1 MSKGQGDFM
10 KNNKGLTLVELI
22 VTIAILSLVGI
33 GVGTIINQSLRQYRM
48 SNTEVSLQQEA
59 QLAGNQLTNLVLDA
73 SDGVSAES
81 GKLNIYD
88 YDLDTKGRG
97 KIVIA
102 FDATNGTLTYS
113 RYEMAD
119 GDEDWTPVVGE
130 TEQLFADYVK
140 EFTVEF
146 LDEDGAQIAVTAD
159 AGGKD
164 VHQVCLKIRYELQG
178 QSYDYEQTIT
188 LRNQILASNIV
199 EGSFDDEVDPEEPG
213 TGDSEEPGTGD
224 SEEPGTGDSENPGT
238 GDTEEPGTED
248 SEEPGTGDIEEPDV
262 KVPVVTGISVAVPD
276 GNTNTRTT
284 TATIILTGENLL
296 IDDASEILAGLTV
309 TKWGKQSGNRPWQGA
324 SWTENPNGITVT
336 QKSVTAS
343 EMKYTITYTVT
354 LSQGYQNNYTSS
366 GCLKIEATYGD
377 LKASDT
383 FSFSRSR

>member
-1 MSKGQGDFM
+1 M
-10 KNNKGLTLVELI
+10 KNNNGLTLVELI

-73 SDGVSAES
+73 NDGVSAES
-81 GKLNIYD
+81 GKLNIYE
-88 YDLDTKGRG
+88 YDLDTKGRS

-102 FDATNGTLTYS
+102 FDTTNGTLTYS

-130 TEQLFADYVK
+130 TEELFADYVK
-140 EFTVEF
+140 EFTVEL

-164 VHQVCLKIRYELQG
+164 VHQVCLKIQYELQG

-224 SEEPGTGDSENPGT
+224 SENPGT
-238 GDTEEPGTED
+238 GDTEEPGTEVPGT
-248 SEEPGTGDIEEPDV
+248 EEPAV
-262 KVPVVTGISVAVPD
+262 KEPVVTGIAVSVSD
-276 GNTNTRTT
+276 GNTRTRTT
-284 TATIILTGENLL
+284 TATITLTGENLP
-296 IDDASEILAGLTV
+296 IDDTSEILAGLSV
-309 TKWGKQSGNRPWQGA
+309 TAWENKNSNRPWQGA
-324 SWTENPNGITVT
+324 SWAEDPNGITVT

-343 EMKYTITYTVT
+343 EVKCTITYTVT
-354 LSQGYQNNYTSS
+354 LSKQYENNYMSS
-366 GCLKIEATYGD
+366 GCLRIEATYGD
-377 LKASDT
+377 LEASDT
-383 FSFSRSR
+383 FRFSKPK

>member
-73 SDGVSAES
+73 NDGVSAES
-81 GKLNIYD
+81 GKLNIYE
-88 YDLDTKGRG
+88 YDLDTKGRS

-102 FDATNGTLTYS
+102 FDTTNGTLTYS
-113 RYEMAD
+113 RYVMAD

-130 TEQLFADYVK
+130 TEELFADYVK
-140 EFTVEF
+140 EFTVEL

-238 GDTEEPGTED
+238 GDTEEPGTEV
-248 SEEPGTGDIEEPDV
+248 PGTEEPDV
-262 KVPVVTGISVAVPD
+262 KVPVVTGISVNVPD
-276 GNTNTRTT
+276 GNTSTRTT
-284 TATIILTGENLL
+284 TVTIILTGENLP
-296 IDDASEILAGLTV
+296 IDDTSEILAGLSV
-309 TKWGKQSGNRPWQGA
+309 TKWGKQSGGWPWQGS

-336 QKSVTAS
+336 QKTVTAS

-354 LSQGYQNNYTSS
+354 LSKQYENNYMSS
-366 GCLKIEATYGD
+366 GCLRIEATYGD
-377 LKASDT
+377 LEASDT
-383 FSFSRSR
+383 FRFSRPK